1 MVIEPWKECSMAEAT
16 QFQPTVTTAPEP
28 GVLDRAAAAIE
39 AAVPKLPR
47 HAGRRVRTALRGA
60 DGRLI
65 VVCA

>member
-1 MVIEPWKECSMAEAT
+1 MAEAT
-16 QFQPTVTTAPEP
+16 QIQPTVTTRAEP
-28 GVLDRAAAAIE
+28 GVLDRAAAALE

-47 HAGRRVRTALRGA
+47 HAGRPVRTALRGA

>member
-1 MVIEPWKECSMAEAT
+1 MADAT
-16 QFQPTVTTAPEP
+16 QIQPTVTTAAEP
-28 GVLDRAAAAIE
+28 GVLDRAAAALE

>member
-1 MVIEPWKECSMAEAT
+1 MAEAT
-16 QFQPTVTTAPEP
+16 QIQPTVTAAEP
-28 GVLDRAAAAIE
+28 RVLDRAAAALE